1 MKSLKLN
8 APLIKHGPIVKVS
21 SKLPVGD
28 YVVQLTVKGRSGQS
42 IPAKL
47 TIRVAKE
54 NS

>member
-8 APLIKHGPIVKVS
+8 APLNKHGPIVRVS

-28 YVVQLTVKGRSGQS
+28 YVVQLTVTGRSGQS

-47 TIRVAKE
+47 TIRVAKD
-54 NS
+54 NG